1 MGYRLLALD
10 VDGTLLDSAGVLRPR
25 VRAAVRAAAAAGC
38 TVAIATGRRYH
49 AAVEIAE
56 ALGVDAPLI
65 LHNGA
70 VVQRAQSG
78 EVLAESPLALPAAHA
93 AAAIM
98 AASGAQVVAFPPP
111 RLGDVVLAGPADLD
125 GELAALYLADCGLR
139 VHRRP
144 VEALFDG
151 VGPLTIVAMDSE
163 SRLDGVAAAL
173 APRQDCR
180 ITRNT
185 FPLWGRQFHVL
196 DVLAP
201 ETSKAA
207 AVTALAAR
215 LGVPTAATVA
225 IGDHWNDVEMLE
237 AVGLG
242 IAMGNAPA
250 GVRARADLVTGTCD
264 EDGVAQAL
272 EALSFGPSGGG
283 TG

>member
-10 VDGTLLDSAGVLRPR
+10 VDGTLLDSGGVLRPR
-25 VRAAVRAAAAAGC
+25 VRQAVRGAAEAGC

-49 AAVEIAE
+49 AACDIAA
-56 ALGVDAPLI
+56 ALGLDAPLI

-70 VVQRAQSG
+70 VVQRAFSG

-93 AAAIM
+93 AAGIM
-98 AASGAQVVAFPPP
+98 AAAGAQVVAFPPP

-144 VEALFDG
+144 LDDLFDS
-151 VGPLTIVAMDSE
+151 VGPLTMVAMDSE

-173 APRQDCR
+173 VHRADCR
-180 ITRNT
+180 VTRNT

-201 ETSKAA
+201 DTSKAA
-207 AVTALAAR
+207 AVTALAER
-215 LGVPTAATVA
+215 LGVPIVETAAV
-225 IGDHWNDVEMLE
+225 GDHFNDVEMLE

-242 IAMGNAPA
+242 VAMGNAPA
-250 GVRARADLVTGTCD
+250 EVRARADRVTGTCD
-264 EDGVAQAL
+264 EEGVAQAL
-272 EALSFGPSGGG
+272 EGLAFGPD
-283 TG
+283 

>member
-25 VRAAVRAAAAAGC
+25 VRRAVRAAADAGC
-38 TVAIATGRRYH
+38 AVAIATGLRYH
-49 AAVEIAE
+49 AACDIAA
-56 ALGVDAPLI
+56 ALGLDAPLI

-70 VVQRAQSG
+70 VVQRAHSG
-78 EVLAESPLALPAAHA
+78 EVLAESPLAVDVAHA
-93 AAAIM
+93 VAGIM
-98 AASGAQVVAFPPP
+98 AVSGAQVVAFPPP

-144 VEALFDG
+144 LHAMFDG
-151 VGPLTIVAMDSE
+151 VGPLTMVAMDSE

-173 APRQDCR
+173 APRTDCR
-180 ITRNT
+180 VTRNT
-185 FPLWGRQFHVL
+185 FPLWGRRFHVL

-207 AVTALAAR
+207 AVAALADR
-215 LGVPTAATVA
+215 LGVPIADTVA
-225 IGDHWNDVEMLE
+225 IGDHFNDVEMLE

-250 GVRARADLVTGTCD
+250 EVQVRADRVTGSCD
-264 EDGVAQAL
+264 EEGVAQAL
-272 EALSFGPSGGG
+272 ETLSFGPA
-283 TG
+283 